1 MENSMLPRVMDVV
14 LMAALALPPVIAGG
28 EERAP
33 DRGELLYETHCIACH
48 DREVHWRDGRL
59 VSDWRSLRAEVRRWQ
74 AMASLGWTDDEID
87 EVARLLQSRHYRDL
101 WSD

>member
-1 MENSMLPRVMDVV
+1 MLPRVMEVV
-14 LMAALALPPVIAGG
+14 LMAALALPPAIAGG

-48 DREVHWRDGRL
+48 DREVHWRDARR

-87 EVARLLQSRHYRDL
+87 EVARFLQSRHYRDR

>member
-1 MENSMLPRVMDVV
+1 MLRRVMEVILV
-14 LMAALALPPVIAGG
+14 AALALPPVIAGG
-28 EERAP
+28 EERTLE
-33 DRGELLYETHCIACH
+33 RGELLYETHCIACH

-87 EVARLLQSRHYRDL
+87 EVARFLQLHHYRNLAPD
-101 WSD
+101 